1 MMKSEGNVTMRR
13 WAGQA
18 VAAIGIWALC
28 LTTGCGTFFI
38 YPGNQSGS
46 GGSSTGDYVYVANAI
61 VGSLAG
67 FSVGTGTL
75 TAVTGSPIS
84 LGFSPSAVAVNP
96 ANTLV
101 FVAGTNG
108 TYGFVNVYSIG
119 STGALTLLMSN
130 NVGAASEVA
139 IDISPDG
146 DWLVGLD
153 ANGPPAQQAIVDE
166 YQINSSTGQ
175 LTQGNGAIYQYTGS
189 VIPTINPLGIKF
201 APNEN
206 YVFVAV
212 GTAGD
217 LVFPFSGSTGI
228 TAIGALSL
236 SLGSAATVSDNALA
250 VSSNSSYLY
259 IARSG
264 PGGGLAV
271 YTIGSGGALNI
282 VSGSPLATGNQ
293 PTSVVVNKAGTNI
306 YVANQ
311 PDSTVSGYS
320 ISSNGAVAVL
330 SPATSSTV
338 AEPRVLAV
346 DNSGNYLLATAYVST
361 PDLSMYS
368 YSSTSGLT
376 FATSTST
383 TTSGGAEPAG
393 AISVAATH

>member
-1 MMKSEGNVTMRR
+1 
-13 WAGQA
+13 
-18 VAAIGIWALC
+18 

-38 YPGNQSGS
+38 YPGNQSG
-46 GGSSTGDYVYVANAI
+46 GGTSTGDYVYVANTTA
-61 VGSLAG
+61 GSLAG

-75 TAVTGSPIS
+75 TAVSGSPYS
-84 LGFSPSAVAVNP
+84 LGFAPTAVAVNP

-108 TYGFVNVYSIG
+108 TYGFINVYSIA
-119 STGALTLLMSN
+119 STGVLSLLMSN

-139 IDISPDG
+139 MDVSPDG
-146 DWLVGLD
+146 IWLVGID
-153 ANGPPAQQAIVDE
+153 ANGPPAHQAIVDE

-201 APNEN
+201 APNEE
-206 YVFVAV
+206 YVFAAV

-217 LVFPFSGSTGI
+217 LVFPFNSSTGI
-228 TAIGALSL
+228 TVTGALSL
-236 SLGSAATVSDNALA
+236 SLGTAPTVSDNALA

-293 PTSVVVNKAGTNI
+293 PTSVVVNKAGTNL

-311 PDSTVSGYS
+311 QDGTVSGYS
-320 ISSNGAVAVL
+320 IASNGAVAVL
-330 SPATSSTV
+330 SPATSSAV
-338 AEPRVLAV
+338 AQPRALAI
-346 DNSGNYLLATAYVST
+346 DNSGNYLLATSYIST

-368 YSSTSGLT
+368 YNSSSGLT

-383 TTSGGAEPAG
+383 TTSGGTEPAG